1 MKNKHRQAKKK
12 LSGQY
17 NNQKEEEI
25 THMEENNKRCCREQR
40 ESPVKND
47 RIQKET
53 KTLAAM
59 TWDLRLVNIQ
69 TKGGHETLRTHTRLM
84 RCRWKQLGRADNYKG
99 TQRQDVETEDKIFL
113 QTGKP
118 RVMKIQTLI

>member
-1 MKNKHRQAKKK
+1 
-12 LSGQY
+12 
-17 NNQKEEEI
+17 
-25 THMEENNKRCCREQR
+25 
-40 ESPVKND
+40 
-47 RIQKET
+47 
-53 KTLAAM
+53 M

-69 TKGGHETLRTHTRLM
+69 TEGGDETLRTHTGLM

-99 TQRQDVETEDKIFL
+99 TQREDVETEDKIFL